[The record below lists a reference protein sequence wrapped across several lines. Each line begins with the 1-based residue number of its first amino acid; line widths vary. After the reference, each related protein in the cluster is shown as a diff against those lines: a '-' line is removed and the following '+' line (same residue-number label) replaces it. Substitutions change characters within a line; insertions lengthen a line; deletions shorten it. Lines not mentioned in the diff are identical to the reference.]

1 MGQCSAS
8 CARGK
13 GSDLGLSV
21 GNGCYNRVAVWGEKE
36 AALPGWSSGKKPPK
50 PETKGTDR
58 AVNVN

>member
-1 MGQCSAS
+1 MG
-8 CARGK
+8 GPF
-13 GSDLGLSV
+13 
-21 GNGCYNRVAVWGEKE
+21 WGEKE